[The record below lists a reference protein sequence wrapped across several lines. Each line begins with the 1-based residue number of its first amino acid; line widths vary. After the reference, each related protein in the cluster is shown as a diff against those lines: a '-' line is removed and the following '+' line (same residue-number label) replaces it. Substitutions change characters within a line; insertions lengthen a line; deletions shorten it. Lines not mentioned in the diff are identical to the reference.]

1 MGNRGISANFAAKFE
16 AEGYLAFYQEHKE
29 ELILGVRNGY
39 VNLYLNCDRISKV
52 DEKTRVPLTGLINDN
67 LFKPKGSRKQAG
79 KEVRISLDEL
89 KRKYKEIK
97 THSDG
102 KPDKEAIAQANL
114 YLQNNRNDSS
124 DWFCFD
130 IEYVQSNTN
139 RRFDILAIT
148 REKSHSYYR
157 VAVIEVKYGSKAI
170 SGESGVRKH
179 IKDFYE
185 FYNNKE
191 MNKEEVC
198 SVIHSLRML
207 GVEVPMSMHSIHPE
221 EIADRVEFYVIT
233 INNQQPVNGGSTPK
247 QLMGGQLFKSV
258 DNKWGAKEF
267 STALTQEGDF
277 YDLVDHDP
285 NMEVTFLFFDGDV
298 ESLNIQ
304 DIINDERYD
313 REVFKGKE

>member
-1 MGNRGISANFAAKFE
+1 M
-16 AEGYLAFYQEHKE
+16 
-29 ELILGVRNGY
+29 RNGY

-67 LFKPKGSRKQAG
+67 LFKPKGSRTKAG

-148 REKSHSYYR
+148 REKSHSCYR

-185 FYNNKE
+185 FYKNKE

-207 GVEVPMSMHSIHPE
+207 GVEVPTSMP
-221 EIADRVEFYVIT
+221 
-233 INNQQPVNGGSTPK
+233 
-247 QLMGGQLFKSV
+247 
-258 DNKWGAKEF
+258 
-267 STALTQEGDF
+267 
-277 YDLVDHDP
+277 
-285 NMEVTFLFFDGDV
+285 
-298 ESLNIQ
+298 
-304 DIINDERYD
+304 
-313 REVFKGKE
+313 

>member
-1 MGNRGISANFAAKFE
+1 MGNRGISAKFAAKFE

-39 VNLYLNCDRISKV
+39 VNLYLNCDRISKI
-52 DEKTRVPLTGLINDN
+52 DEKQQVPLTGLINDN
-67 LFKPKGSRKQAG
+67 LFKPKGRRKKAG
-79 KEVRISLDEL
+79 KEVRISLNEL

-97 THSDG
+97 TQSEGKSDM
-102 KPDKEAIAQANL
+102 EAIAQSNL
-114 YLQNNRNDSS
+114 YLHNNRNDSS

-148 REKSHSYYR
+148 RKKSHSNYR
-157 VAVIEVKYGSKAI
+157 VAVIEVKYGAKAI
-170 SGESGVRKH
+170 SGKSGVRKH

-185 FYNNKE
+185 FYKNNE

-207 GVEVPMSMHSIHPE
+207 GVEIPMSMHNIHPE
-221 EIADRVEFYVIT
+221 EISDKVEFYVIT
-233 INNQQPVNGGSTPK
+233 INNQQPVNGGCTPK
-247 QLMGGQLFKSV
+247 QLMGGQLFKRV
-258 DNKWGAKEF
+258 DNKWGAKKF

-277 YDLVDHDP
+277 YDLVGNDP

-298 ESLNIQ
+298 KSLNIQ
-304 DIINDERYD
+304 DIINDESYG
-313 REVFKGKE
+313 REVIKGKK